1 MTQTAK
7 PFGNAARRTVIKI
20 IDKKKLFYEEL
31 IIVQVNHSLS

>member
-1 MTQTAK
+1 MGLIDFVKSQNFEAE
-7 PFGNAARRTVIKI
+7 I